1 MYNSCMV
8 TAESSAAAFLVRP
21 GGRVAYDVAGSGP
34 LVVLV
39 PGMGELRSSY
49 RFVAPALRTAGYRVA
64 CTDLR
69 GHGDSDATF
78 ASYGDT
84 DTASDLTALIE
95 SLGGPAIIVGNS
107 LAAGSAVLVAAQR
120 PELVSGL
127 ALVGPYVRDSHASRI
142 EKLFFGVA
150 MARPWIWVSWKV
162 LMPRLY
168 AGRRPEDFEDYR
180 RDVIASLRQA
190 GHARALSLTTRTSHT
205 AAEGSLSSASTPTLV
220 IMGEQDPDFSDP
232 KGEADWIAATLHGEV
247 VMVSGAGHYPQSQQP
262 EVTTSALIAFAN
274 RVTAHA

>member
-1 MYNSCMV
+1 MV
-8 TAESSAAAFLVRP
+8 IAQSSSVAFLIRP
-21 GGRVAYDVAGSGP
+21 DGRVAYDLAGSGP

-49 RFVAPALRTAGYRVA
+49 RFVAPALRAAGYRVA

-84 DTASDLTALIE
+84 DTASDITALIE
-95 SLGGPAIIVGNS
+95 TLGAPAIIAGNS
-107 LAAGSAVLVAAQR
+107 MAAGSAVLVAAQR
-120 PELVSGL
+120 PELVLGL
-127 ALVGPYVRDSHASRI
+127 VLVGPYVRDARTSSIKR
-142 EKLFFGVA
+142 LMFRVA
-150 MARPWIWVSWKV
+150 MARPWIAVSWKA

-168 AGRRPEDFEDYR
+168 AGRQPEDFDDYR
-180 RDVIASLRQA
+180 HQVIASLHQA
-190 GHARALSLTTRTSHT
+190 GRAKAFSLTTRTSHA
-205 AAEGSLSSASTPTLV
+205 AAEASLPNVSKSTLV

-232 KGEADWIAATLHGEV
+232 KGEAAWIAATLHGEA
-247 VMVSGAGHYPQSQQP
+247 VMISGAGHYPQSQQP